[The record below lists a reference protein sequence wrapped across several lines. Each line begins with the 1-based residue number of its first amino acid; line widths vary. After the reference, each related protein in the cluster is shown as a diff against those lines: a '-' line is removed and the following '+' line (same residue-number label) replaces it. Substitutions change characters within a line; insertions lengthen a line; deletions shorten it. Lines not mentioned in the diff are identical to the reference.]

1 MRSSAVRFPKR
12 REIQSLHVTRIPP
25 SGRVS
30 AEKIAV
36 LQTDRVLRKRERE
49 KGSGIVSE
57 ETMSEANE
65 DAPAVQPAT
74 VCPERTPAAG
84 STVRS

>member
-1 MRSSAVRFPKR
+1 M
-12 REIQSLHVTRIPP
+12 HVPP
-25 SGRVS
+25 ILLSGRGS

-36 LQTDRVLRKRERE
+36 LQTDKVIRKRGRE